1 MKKHRQIVLR
11 VWPYLS
17 CILAGLILFLIAV
30 RLAEDFKGLFLNI
43 AAAFFVIPFLYLI
56 YELARKSS
64 QKKLNKQLFD
74 YAKMQIDR
82 ELMSIVNHLMK
93 LVYPYEKQ
101 NFSFQGIQEFLF
113 QNSSQIR
120 NVIQSSDYLGF
131 QILRNWSISERNLHS
146 ILESSFILHSLEDD
160 QIISVICILKEVRFL
175 ESVQR
180 NVADL
185 YVHTEKRVDNFKIR
199 SGKEIGDRNIEYPD
213 RYLLLRHLQNEKYQV
228 TDFGDFAPYHFG
240 DLLTIFRF
248 NHKYL
253 EGFSDSIVDLIKR
266 VNEWLDLTG
275 SEFLIDTRL
284 FRFDM
289 ERNRNSSLSYMRSSG
304 VMPQGEPHDH

>member
-17 CILAGLILFLIAV
+17 CILAGLILFLVGI
-30 RLAEDFKGLFLNI
+30 RLAEDFKGLFLNM

-64 QKKLNKQLFD
+64 QKKLNKELFD

-82 ELMSIVNHLMK
+82 ELMSIVNQLIK
-93 LVYPYEKQ
+93 LVYPYQKQ
-101 NFSFQGIQEFLF
+101 NFSFQGIQEFLS

-131 QILRNWSISERNLHS
+131 QTLKNWSISEKNLHS
-146 ILESSFILHSLEDD
+146 ILENSFILHCLEDD
-160 QIISVICILKEVRFL
+160 QIISVISILKEVRSL

-185 YVHTEKRVDNFKIR
+185 YVDTEKKADNYKIR
-199 SGKEIGDRNIEYPD
+199 SAKEIGDRNIEFVA
-213 RYLLLRHLQNEKYQV
+213 LQAFLGHFQV
-228 TDFGDFAPYHFG
+228 WPPRQRPAT
-240 DLLTIFRF
+240 
-248 NHKYL
+248 
-253 EGFSDSIVDLIKR
+253 V
-266 VNEWLDLTG
+266 
-275 SEFLIDTRL
+275 RL
-284 FRFDM
+284 C
-289 ERNRNSSLSYMRSSG
+289 
-304 VMPQGEPHDH
+304 PQ

>member
-17 CILAGLILFLIAV
+17 CILAGLILFLVGI
-30 RLAEDFKGLFLNI
+30 RLAEDFKGLFLNM

-64 QKKLNKQLFD
+64 QKKLNKELFD

-82 ELMSIVNHLMK
+82 ELMSIVNQLIK
-93 LVYPYEKQ
+93 LVYPYQKQ
-101 NFSFQGIQEFLF
+101 NFSFQGIQEFLS

-131 QILRNWSISERNLHS
+131 QTLKNWSISEKNLHS
-146 ILESSFILHSLEDD
+146 ILENSFILHCLEDD
-160 QIISVICILKEVRFL
+160 QIISVISILKEVRSL

-185 YVHTEKRVDNFKIR
+185 YVDTEKKADNYKIR
-199 SGKEIGDRNIEYPD
+199 SAKEIGGRNIEYPD
-213 RYLLLRHLQNEKYQV
+213 RYLLLRHQQNEKYQV

-240 DLLTIFRF
+240 DLLKIFRF
-248 NHKYL
+248 NDKYM
-253 EGFSDSIVDLIKR
+253 EGFTDSIFDLIER
-266 VNEWLDLTG
+266 INEWLDLTG
-275 SEFLIDTRL
+275 SEFLIDTKMFRL
-284 FRFDM
+284 GM
-289 ERNRNSSLSYMRSSG
+289 KKNRN
-304 VMPQGEPHDH
+304 